1 MHLNQRGI
9 WLIIGVSVFAV
20 TLATAY
26 RQLNPPNV
34 SQRYETVSIMLG
46 DWRVSVSAKRS
57 VPRRVRVTIEDGPPA
72 DLVLSLQMDGQTPKS
87 YRLANGDSVVLEL
100 ERWPEKPKLHLD
112 LRSIESKAPGRRGS
126 IGFNWRKRYP
136 SLAK

>member
-34 SQRYETVSIMLG
+34 SQRYETVSVMLG

-112 LRSIESKAPGRRGS
+112 LRSIESKAPGRGGS
-126 IGFNWRKRYP
+126 IGFNWPKR
-136 SLAK
+136 